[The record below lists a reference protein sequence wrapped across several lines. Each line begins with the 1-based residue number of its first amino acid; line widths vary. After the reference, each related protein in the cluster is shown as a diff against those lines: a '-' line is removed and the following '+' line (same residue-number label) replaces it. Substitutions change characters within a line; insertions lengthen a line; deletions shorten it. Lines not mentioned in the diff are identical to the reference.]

1 MKNKSRIENLMFKVG
16 VIGLGNM
23 GSGLAKNL
31 IKNNFSTWGYD
42 LSKERMD
49 YFSSI
54 GGNTS
59 SSVQEVAKNVEAVFI
74 NKLLNISCMSNC
86 W

>member
-1 MKNKSRIENLMFKVG
+1 MFKAG

-42 LSKERMD
+42 ISKERMD
-49 YFSSI
+49 YFSDI
-54 GGNTS
+54 GGKTTS
-59 SSVQEVAKNVEAVFI
+59 SIQEVAKNVEAVFVMVMNGHQVNEI
-74 NKLLNISCMSNC
+74 IFSD
-86 W
+86 